1 MHTRGANAAN
11 KHMCAHCLVEVFDI
25 PMVLIAIGRI
35 EWRDRGRWRMIE
47 AWDRH
52 GESRMRLFVVDEWL
66 AKRFI
71 DAIGVLVEARLE
83 ADENVL
89 YPMRVPAH

>member
-1 MHTRGANAAN
+1 
-11 KHMCAHCLVEVFDI
+11 
-25 PMVLIAIGRI
+25 
-35 EWRDRGRWRMIE
+35 MIE

-89 YPMRVPAH
+89 YPMRVPAP